1 MSNRMLKVLGVCS
14 LMVASV
20 IPATGLINN
29 NPVVYAASKQK
40 QESVSMLT
48 YKDSKNHTSR
58 SKSMARGFI
67 GTKAKLVIKNGRV
80 KQMIVHVDG
89 KNSPMG
95 KGQNVN
101 RIVKSLKING
111 FKGKKAN
118 VSKDNSSFDFVFSG
132 KAFKNNGWVKMNV
145 TINFGSKM
153 TEGAWIKF
161 GKAAGVKKTA
171 NTTKKVKMHKK
182 VSKKSSK

>member
-1 MSNRMLKVLGVCS
+1 MTDPAAVIRTS
-14 LMVASV
+14 LQ
-20 IPATGLINN
+20 IF
-29 NPVVYAASKQK
+29 
-40 QESVSMLT
+40 
-48 YKDSKNHTSR
+48 R
-58 SKSMARGFI
+58 R
-67 GTKAKLVIKNGRV
+67 
-80 KQMIVHVDG
+80 
-89 KNSPMG
+89 
-95 KGQNVN
+95 
-101 RIVKSLKING
+101 
-111 FKGKKAN
+111 
-118 VSKDNSSFDFVFSG
+118 SFDFVFSG